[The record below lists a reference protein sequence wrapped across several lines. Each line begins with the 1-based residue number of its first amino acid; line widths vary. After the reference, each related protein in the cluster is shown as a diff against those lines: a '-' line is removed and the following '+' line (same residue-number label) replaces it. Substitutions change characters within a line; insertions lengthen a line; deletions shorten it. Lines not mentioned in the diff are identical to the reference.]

1 VVQASLG
8 KKQDTRSKIIS
19 AKRPGG
25 MAQAEECLPK
35 KKKKKEENPA
45 NIPGKLG

>member
-1 VVQASLG
+1 VQKGLEAWL
-8 KKQDTRSKIIS
+8 KQKS
-19 AKRPGG
+19 A
-25 MAQAEECLPK
+25 CLK

>member
-35 KKKKKEENPA
+35 KKEENPA